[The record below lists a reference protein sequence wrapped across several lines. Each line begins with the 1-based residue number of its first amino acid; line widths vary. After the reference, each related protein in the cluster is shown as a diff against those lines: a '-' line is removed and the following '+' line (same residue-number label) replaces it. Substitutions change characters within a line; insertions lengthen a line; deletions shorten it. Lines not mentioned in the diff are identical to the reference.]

1 MSAPS
6 VLEAEENA
14 SFQTTAFGLS
24 PTRLGI
30 QRLRRDRLAVAG
42 FGVVVF
48 FVVIA
53 VFAPILVQLLN
64 IDPYELDRN
73 AINEFGL
80 PAGSLG
86 GISFDHPLGVEPG
99 T

>member
-6 VLEAEENA
+6 VLEVEENT
-14 SFQTTAFGLS
+14 SLQPTAFGLS

-53 VFAPILVQLLN
+53 VFAPILVQLWSTSR
-64 IDPYELDRN
+64 I
-73 AINEFGL
+73 
-80 PAGSLG
+80 AGWH
-86 GISFDHPLGVEPG
+86 FV
-99 T
+99 